1 MNDYFPSN
9 LGFRY
14 TDVRLAISVTSSPH
28 HICCKA
34 FDVDGDGHVSP
45 DEIRKILHA
54 DPSTTVTEEDIADIV
69 RACDRDGDGQLNW
82 EEVVAA
88 MKH

>member
-1 MNDYFPSN
+1 MLVLLSEAITCPSTEED
-9 LGFRY
+9 LK
-14 TDVRLAISVTSSPH
+14 TSFE
-28 HICCKA
+28 A

-45 DEIRKILHA
+45 EEIRKILHA
-54 DPSTTVTEEDIADIV
+54 DPDMHLTEEDIADIV